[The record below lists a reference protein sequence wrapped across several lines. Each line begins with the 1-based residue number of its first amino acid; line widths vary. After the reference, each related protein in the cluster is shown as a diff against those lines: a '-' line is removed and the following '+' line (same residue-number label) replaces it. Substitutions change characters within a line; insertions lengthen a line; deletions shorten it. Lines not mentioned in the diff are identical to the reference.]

1 MKIEKNIPIPLPSYR
16 SKNVSVIMN
25 MEHGDSVA
33 FPDRSKA
40 LLFYSSLRRYLGTR
54 PLVNGKATMRR
65 LKNGTYRVW
74 LEKRHYDQENM
85 ERIFQPKTL
94 GE

>member
-1 MKIEKNIPIPLPSYR
+1 MKIEKNIPIPLASYR

-74 LEKRHYDQENM
+74 YDQENL

>member
-74 LEKRHYDQENM
+74 YDQENL
-85 ERIFQPKTL
+85 ERIFQPQTL

>member
-1 MKIEKNIPIPLPSYR
+1 MKIEKNIPIPLASYR

-74 LEKRHYDQENM
+74 YDQENL
-85 ERIFQPKTL
+85 ERIFQPQTL

>member
-1 MKIEKNIPIPLPSYR
+1 MKIEKNIPIPPSPHR
-16 SKNVSVIMN
+16 SKNVSVIRR

-74 LEKRHYDQENM
+74 YDQENL
-85 ERIFQPKTL
+85 ERIFQPQTL